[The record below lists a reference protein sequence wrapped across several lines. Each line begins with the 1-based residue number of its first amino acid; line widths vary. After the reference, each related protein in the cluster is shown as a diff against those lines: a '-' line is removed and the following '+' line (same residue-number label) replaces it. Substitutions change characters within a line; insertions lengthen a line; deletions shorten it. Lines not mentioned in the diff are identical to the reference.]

1 MFTCG
6 FRIVVVLAVVR
17 MPRFLLVRSPS
28 NFGDCV
34 KIVRRS
40 LEVGGST
47 GDDAH
52 GHKHVDTSY
61 EYHRQLLGCVCEFHR

>member
-1 MFTCG
+1 MFTRG

-17 MPRFLLVRSPS
+17 MPRFMLVRSPS

-34 KIVRRS
+34 KIVRRG

-52 GHKHVDTSY
+52 GHKHVGTGD
-61 EYHRQLLGCVCEFHR
+61 E

>member
-1 MFTCG
+1 MFTRG

-17 MPRFLLVRSPS
+17 LPRFLLVRSPS

-34 KIVRRS
+34 KIVRPS
-40 LEVGGST
+40 LEGGGSA

-52 GHKHVDTSY
+52 GHKHVGTGD
-61 EYHRQLLGCVCEFHR
+61 E